1 MGVSLHQI
9 LNIFNTEFYNKFNIN
24 AHSALTAPALS
35 MKLFKTHFMPDNS
48 IYQINGIIE
57 RNIRESYTGGAV
69 DVYIPHNKNINGP
82 MLIKDN
88 KGKYKVLYYYDVN
101 SLYPTAMAQRP
112 MPIGQPIAFL
122 GNIRQMEPN
131 AYGFFYCKITSPA
144 YLDHPIL
151 QRKIKT
157 SEGVRTVAGLGS
169 WTGWIS
175 STEMDNAIKFGYT
188 FEIIKG
194 YQFETG
200 DLFSKFVTTLYSI
213 RQEHP
218 KGHPLNQIAKLML
231 NSLYGK
237 FGMRK
242 DSTKIEIYAIK
253 NESDRLQFKQL
264 LDNWGTSIKD
274 WVLLDN
280 QVIIIRDVTTD
291 LKDNPESIEGYHGS
305 ETNIAIASAITSEAR
320 ILMSTFKN
328 NPHYTLYYSDT
339 DSCVLDT
346 PLPVELVGTALGQ
359 VKLEH
364 VIKKAVF
371 LAPKVYALITEDGKE
386 ILKIKGVTPK
396 TILDANINLE
406 DIGNLLLQDSSK
418 DLTQEKWYSSITKG
432 TNGIYIIII

>member
-1 MGVSLHQI
+1 MGKSLYQI
-9 LNIFNTEFYNKFNIN
+9 LTIFNTEFYNKFKIN
-24 AHSALTAPALS
+24 AHSALTAPSLS
-35 MKLFKTHFMPDNS
+35 MRLFKTHFMPENS
-48 IYQINGIIE
+48 IYQINGLVE
-57 RNIRESYTGGAV
+57 SNIRESYTGGAV
-69 DVYIPHNKNINGP
+69 DVYIPHNKISSWLTPNNI
-82 MLIKDN
+82 D
-88 KGKYKVLYYYDVN
+88 YETLYYYDMN

-122 GNIRQMEPN
+122 GNIRALEPN
-131 AYGFFYCKITSPA
+131 AYGFFYCKIISPA
-144 YLDHPIL
+144 YLEHPIL
-151 QRKIKT
+151 QRRIKT
-157 SEGVRTVAGLGS
+157 SDGIRTIAGLGS
-169 WTGWIS
+169 WEGWIC
-175 STEMDNAIKFGYT
+175 STEMDNAINYGYT

-194 YQFETG
+194 YQFEKG
-200 DLFSKFVTTLYSI
+200 DLFSKFVTTLYEM

-218 KGHPLNQIAKLML
+218 KGHPLNSIAKLML

-237 FGMRK
+237 FGMRNE
-242 DSTKIEIYAIK
+242 STRADIYAI
-253 NESDRLQFKQL
+253 NSESDRSYFKQL
-264 LDNWGTSIKD
+264 LDIWGTSVKD
-274 WVLLDN
+274 FVLLGN
-280 QVIIIRDVTTD
+280 QLIVIRDATID
-291 LKDNPESIEGYHGS
+291 LLNNPENGDNYHGS
-305 ETNIAIASAITSEAR
+305 ETNIAIASAVTSEAR